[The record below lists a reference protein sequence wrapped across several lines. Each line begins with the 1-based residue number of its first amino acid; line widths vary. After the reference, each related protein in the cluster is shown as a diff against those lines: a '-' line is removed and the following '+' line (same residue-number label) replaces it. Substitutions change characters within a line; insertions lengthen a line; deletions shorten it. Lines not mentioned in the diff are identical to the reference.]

1 MLKVSHNVEDVK
13 NEDEAEDAEDEDED
27 DDVPKIMLTAGHM
40 TAWAANPS
48 AIFLD
53 MEGG

>member
-27 DDVPKIMLTAGHM
+27 DDAPKIYNYFKHGGHA
-40 TAWAANPS
+40 THPP
-48 AIFLD
+48 
-53 MEGG
+53 